1 MKKLESSSSEQTK
14 RFGNDLAKSLTHDTR
29 DMRRGRGALIIALQ
43 GDLGAGKTTFTQ
55 GFGRGLGIKRKMAS
69 PTFILMR
76 RFSINHLPITNFYHI
91 DAYRIKRPDSLEVLG
106 LKEIFADPK
115 NIVLIEWP
123 EKIKKTLPKRTVWLK
138 FQYGK
143 KENERKIIIT
153 G

>member
-1 MKKLESSSSEQTK
+1 MKRLKSSSSEQTK
-14 RFGNDLAKSLTHDTR
+14 KIGTDFAKKILVPPSSYLVPR
-29 DMRRGRGALIIALQ
+29 NAIVLALQ

-76 RFSINHLPITNFYHI
+76 RFSINHLPFTNLYHI
-91 DAYRIKRPDSLEVLG
+91 DAYRLKKLDSLEVLG

-123 EKIKKTLPKRTVWLK
+123 EKIKKALPKGTMWLK

-143 KENERKIIIT
+143 KENERRIT
-153 G
+153 IVR